1 MTRSERERRM
11 PLVFE
16 IHDGRTSR
24 FFSYERV
31 LNERACGLRV
41 IKQAMTELDAWRKT
55 FGRLFE
61 ILQFA
66 DWRELIGLLD
76 QVRGQRSQRS
86 PTHSRA
92 RKDSRY
98 ARDKFY
104 EAIAAIDEWRRRY
117 EDLFEH
123 LKYADGRKVTR
134 AVDKACHPEDG
145 QVFHVWELD
154 R

>member
-1 MTRSERERRM
+1 MTRSKHEPGV

-24 FFSYERV
+24 FFSYDRV
-31 LNERACGLRV
+31 LNDRACGLRV
-41 IKQAMTELDAWRKT
+41 VKQAMTELDAWRKT

-61 ILQFA
+61 ILQFT
-66 DWRELIGLLD
+66 DWRKLIGLLD
-76 QVRGQRSQRS
+76 QVRGPCPPRS
-86 PTHSRA
+86 PSHSRA

-104 EAIAAIDEWRRRY
+104 EAIAAIDEWRRTY
-117 EDLFEH
+117 EYLFEH
-123 LKYADGRKVTR
+123 LKHAVGRKVIR
-134 AVDKACHPEDG
+134 AVEKACHPDGG
-145 QVFHVWELD
+145 QVFYVWESE